1 MGGGG
6 AVPLRLAGLRV
17 RTQSW
22 SQGFSCQGWRFGDE
36 VPGIQSLIGV
46 RMRGTLGDIDPL
58 KQVLLRRA
66 INRVKNCPL

>member
-1 MGGGG
+1 MGGGSTQTRDFK
-6 AVPLRLAGLRV
+6 LRLAGLRV

-58 KQVLLRRA
+58 NQEGPV
-66 INRVKNCPL
+66 NP